1 MFYRHVIVLDN
12 NQEVLYLY
20 VDNSYEFS
28 NDLENNTTSTTV
40 YQKIID
46 YINKNDIRFDGQKVF
61 LVVNNSV
68 VASLTLNN
76 EDIRKKKDYSFI
88 NELNNNVD
96 EDIEILDVDD
106 FPSIKLIDLNR
117 SSGII
122 ERMKLEDY
130 VFGIVGGEMPGVFNI
145 EAMKAQAVIART
157 YALKQ
162 LKSKRPIRDY
172 NETQIFRDNKYL
184 KLLWGDNYDFYK
196 EKIQL
201 AINSTKN
208 QVLKFDG
215 ELIDAYYHLTNNGKT
230 ENSINILKI
239 AYPYLVSVPSVWDL
253 SSPSYLNKRRV
264 SNEYLSKLLNT
275 RIDSDTNVEILA
287 RTEGSRVKY
296 IKFNDKVFD
305 GFILGSKLGLPSNDY
320 SIDIKDG
327 ETIFTTRG
335 FGHGLGLSKYGA
347 NGMARQGYNYKQILE
362 HYFPNTYID
371 RG

>member
-20 VDNSYEFS
+20 VDNSYEFA
-28 NDLENNTTSTTV
+28 NDLENNSVSNNV
-40 YQKIID
+40 YQKIIN
-46 YINKNDIRFDGQKVF
+46 YINNNGIKFDGQKVF

-68 VASLTLNN
+68 VASLTINTS
-76 EDIRKKKDYSFI
+76 DIKEKKDYSFI
-88 NELNNNVD
+88 NNLNKSVD

-162 LKSKRPIRDY
+162 LKSKKPIRDY

-184 KLLWGDNYDFYK
+184 KLLWGNNYDLYK

-201 AINSTKN
+201 AINSTKG

-215 ELIDAYYHLTNNGKT
+215 GLIDAYYHLTNNGKT
-230 ENSINILKI
+230 ENSRNILKI

-264 SNEYLSKLLNT
+264 SNDYLSKLLNT
-275 RIDSDTNVEILA
+275 KIDNTTNVEILS
-287 RTEGSRVKY
+287 RTESSRVKY

-320 SIDIKDG
+320 SIDIGDE